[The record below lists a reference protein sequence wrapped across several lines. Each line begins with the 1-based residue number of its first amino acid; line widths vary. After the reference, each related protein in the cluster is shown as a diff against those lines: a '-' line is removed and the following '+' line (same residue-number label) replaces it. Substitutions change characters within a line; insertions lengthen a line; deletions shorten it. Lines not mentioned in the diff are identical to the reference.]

1 MPKIRVLIAD
11 DHAVLRSGLKVLLQ
25 TQAGIEVVG
34 EAADGHEAIN
44 KTAELRPDVLLLDIT
59 MPGLGG
65 LEALKTIKET
75 VPATVILV
83 LTMHEDEGY
92 LLQALKMGAS
102 GYIPKKAADNEL
114 INAIRMVHRGEV
126 FIYPSLTR
134 VLVEEMFH
142 GGAGEKQIVAAE
154 HLRLSQREREVLTLV
169 AQGYTNQQIADR
181 LYLSVKTVE
190 TYKARVMEK
199 LNLQSRVELV
209 RYALQHGLLS
219 KDGLT
224 ST

>member
-34 EAADGHEAIN
+34 EAGDGHEAIS
-44 KTAELRPDVLLLDIT
+44 KTAEFRPDVLLLDIT

-65 LEALKTIKET
+65 LDALKMIKEKM
-75 VPATVILV
+75 PSTVILV

-114 INAIRMVHRGEV
+114 INAIRMVHSGEV
-126 FIYPSLTR
+126 YIHPSMTR
-134 VLVEEMFH
+134 AVVEEMIH
-142 GGAGEKQIVAAE
+142 GGAGEKERDAAG
-154 HLRLSQREREVLTLV
+154 HHRLSQRE
-169 AQGYTNQQIADR
+169 
-181 LYLSVKTVE
+181 K
-190 TYKARVMEK
+190 
-199 LNLQSRVELV
+199 
-209 RYALQHGLLS
+209 
-219 KDGLT
+219 
-224 ST
+224 